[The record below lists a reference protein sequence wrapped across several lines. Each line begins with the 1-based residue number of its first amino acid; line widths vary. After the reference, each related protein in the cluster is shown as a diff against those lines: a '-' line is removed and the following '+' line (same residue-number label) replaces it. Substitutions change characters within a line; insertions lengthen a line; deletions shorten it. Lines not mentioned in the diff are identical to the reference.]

1 MKSIK
6 TIAYMIRDLVSEDWI
21 RTMKSMPNRRLNK
34 SIISPSNSSS
44 AAFWNRISSASTWT
58 TSVARAWKM
67 WAADLDKVI
76 PAERDPGLG
85 NGGLGRLAACF
96 IDSLAALQLQGHGN
110 SIRYQYG
117 LFNQRI
123 VDNQQVEL
131 PDNWLV
137 NGYPWEVKKVDK
149 AVYVRF
155 GGNAYMR
162 PDEDG
167 NLECVHESIRLSAPS
182 RMMFPSSAITTT
194 RSTRCACGA
203 LNTRGN
209 SFTGNCPSA
218 TGAGPSA
225 IRTASSRFPVS
236 SILTT
241 AMKMAAACA

>member
-1 MKSIK
+1 
-6 TIAYMIRDLVSEDWI
+6 MIRDLVSEDWI
-21 RTMKSMPNRRLNK
+21 RTNEIYAEQKVKQVYYFSIEFLIGRLLE
-34 SIISPSNSSS
+34 SNLLGIDMDDIC
-44 AAFWNRISSASTWT
+44 RQGLE
-58 TSVARAWKM
+58 
-67 WAADLDKVI
+67 DLGWDLNKVI

-96 IDSLAALQLQGHGN
+96 IDSLAALQLPGHGN

-167 NLECVHESIRLSAPS
+167 NLECVHEKYSSVRAVPYDVL
-182 RMMFPSSAITTT
+182 SSATTT
-194 RSTRCACGA
+194 IRSTRCACGGR
-203 LNTRGN
+203 NIRGN
-209 SFTGNCPSA
+209 SSTRNCPSA

-225 IRTASSRFPVS
+225 TRTVSSRFPVS

-241 AMKMAAACA
+241 AMKTAAACA